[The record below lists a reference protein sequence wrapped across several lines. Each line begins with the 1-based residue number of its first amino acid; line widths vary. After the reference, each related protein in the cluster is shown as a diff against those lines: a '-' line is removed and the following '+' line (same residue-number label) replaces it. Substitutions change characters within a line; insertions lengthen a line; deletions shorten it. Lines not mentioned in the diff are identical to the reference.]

1 MTPTPNTLF
10 LAAPRGFC
18 AGVDR
23 AIDIV
28 DMALQVYGAPIYV
41 RHEIVHN
48 RHVVDNLRTKGAVFV
63 DELSEVPAGAVVIFS
78 AHGVS
83 PEVRREADAR
93 GLKSLDATCPLVTKV
108 HLEALRYA
116 QQGYTIILVGHRNHV
131 EVIGTLGEAPEAI
144 VIVENADEAR
154 TVKVRDPQRVAY
166 ITQTTLS
173 MDDLRDIVEVLK
185 QRFPA
190 IHEPAKDDI
199 CYATQNRQNAVKAL
213 AARCRMLLV
222 VGAPTSSNA
231 NRLVEVAI
239 ALGARS
245 VLIESP
251 EDIRPEW
258 IDGDMGL
265 TAGASTPEPI
275 VRACIDRV
283 CALGNYR
290 VEEVVLTEER
300 IMFPLPGELL
310 AVAQERG
317 VSARPGNERAAAR
330 ATAEFKIHHH

>member
-1 MTPTPNTLF
+1 MTKTPHTLY

-28 DMALQVYGAPIYV
+28 DMALQVYGTPVYV

-48 RHVVDNLRTKGAVFV
+48 RHVVDDLRGRGAVFV
-63 DELSEVPAGAVVIFS
+63 NELSEVPPGAVVIFS
-78 AHGVS
+78 AHGIS
-83 PEVRREADAR
+83 PAIRREAKER
-93 GLKSLDATCPLVTKV
+93 GLRTLDATCPLVTKV

-116 QQGYTIILVGHRNHV
+116 QQGYTIVLVGHRLHV
-131 EVIGTLGEAPEAI
+131 EVVGTLGEAPDAI
-144 VIVENADEAR
+144 VVVETTEEAAR
-154 TVKVRDPQRVAY
+154 VEVRDPKRVAY

-185 QRFPA
+185 ARFPA

-239 ALGARS
+239 AHGARAT
-245 VLIESP
+245 LIEAP

-265 TAGASTPEPI
+265 TAGASTPESI
-275 VRACIDRV
+275 VRACID
-283 CALGNYR
+283 
-290 VEEVVLTEER
+290 
-300 IMFPLPGELL
+300 
-310 AVAQERG
+310 
-317 VSARPGNERAAAR
+317 
-330 ATAEFKIHHH
+330 